1 MRESILTLLFLSLFF
16 ACKTESQSLQK
27 KEYPRI
33 IGDISKDSLLD
44 NPNFKV
50 CDSLER
56 GAQYYHKK
64 KSFAYTGEK
73 AAVLE
78 VFANEFKPLGEE
90 DQNGWIRI
98 RFMVN
103 CEGQTGRFRMIESN
117 FDYEEFQFD
126 KIITDQ
132 LMSITKSLDGWE
144 ILSHQNTGYDYYQYL
159 IFKIEDGQLTEI
171 LP

>member
-1 MRESILTLLFLSLFF
+1 MVGNI
-16 ACKTESQSLQK
+16 A
-27 KEYPRI
+27 
-33 IGDISKDSLLD
+33 KDPSVD
-44 NPNFKV
+44 NPDFKV
-50 CDSLER
+50 CDSLDR
-56 GAQYYHKK
+56 AAQYFNKQ

-73 AAVLE
+73 AAVINI
-78 VFANEFKPLGEE
+78 FKSDFKPLQKD

-103 CEGQTGRFRMIESN
+103 CEGKTGRFRMIQSN

-126 KIITDQ
+126 KIIIDQ

-144 ILSHQNTGYDYYQYL
+144 IASNEKFSYDYYQYL
-159 IFKIEDGQLTEI
+159 IFKIEKGELLEI